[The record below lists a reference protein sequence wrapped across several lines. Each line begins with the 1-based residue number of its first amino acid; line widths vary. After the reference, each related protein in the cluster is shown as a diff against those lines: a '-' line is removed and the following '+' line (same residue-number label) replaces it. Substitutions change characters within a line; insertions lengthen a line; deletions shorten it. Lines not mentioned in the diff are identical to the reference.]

1 MEHMSIRLPFLGFTQ
16 NNMHPVVVS
25 AAKIANVPRDLRYAK
40 DVISKW
46 SSWQFSQMFDSLD
59 LSQWLGI
66 LQLFESFYTAKPS
79 GFTVEALGTSS
90 APIQV
95 VENGLLHI
103 AYIVHFLFPHVI
115 ERLQSWIFKGMISEK
130 WCSRLIWDLHLN
142 RTPYYLRNSA
152 EWQEYWC
159 ERWPSPQALE
169 ASKTWSVSHHFSFF
183 KYFLHRFLEH
193 LCCFRQGLSFHELLI
208 FARSVR
214 LAEQDCLPTVHY
226 TWWIRRLKYYQVLV
240 SSGDKNRD
248 SLLNTES
255 CGICPLAK
263 GGTGHERAPSSIL
276 SSTSCLDA
284 FERLSTSRSLSGLI
298 R

>member
-1 MEHMSIRLPFLGFTQ
+1 M
-16 NNMHPVVVS
+16 
-25 AAKIANVPRDLRYAK
+25 
-40 DVISKW
+40 ISKW

-66 LQLFESFYTAKPS
+66 LQLFESLYTAKPS

-142 RTPYYLRNSA
+142 WTPYYLRNSA

-169 ASKTWSVSHHFSFF
+169 ASKTWASLIIFLSLSTFCIDFWNISVS
-183 KYFLHRFLEH
+183 
-193 LCCFRQGLSFHELLI
+193 
-208 FARSVR
+208 
-214 LAEQDCLPTVHY
+214 
-226 TWWIRRLKYYQVLV
+226 
-240 SSGDKNRD
+240 
-248 SLLNTES
+248 
-255 CGICPLAK
+255 AK
-263 GGTGHERAPSSIL
+263 V
-276 SSTSCLDA
+276 
-284 FERLSTSRSLSGLI
+284 
-298 R
+298 